1 MVTPECA
8 PAVKTGGLGDVV
20 PGLSRALAL
29 WFTCRRDFRT
39 IVANGMRADYSWTR
53 PGLEYLDIYQHIQH
67 R

>member
-20 PGLSRALAL
+20 PGLSRDLAL
-29 WFTCRRDFRT
+29 WFTCPRAFRM
-39 IVANGMRADYSWTR
+39 IVANCMRTDYSWAR
-53 PGLEYLDIYQHIQH
+53 PGLEYLDIYQYIQH